1 MTMSNPLEAIGAA
14 ARSGNFPLTET
25 LCRAALKDMPGR
37 EDVLFF
43 LALSLQFQGRTVEA
57 IGPYAELTRLAPSNS
72 THWANYG
79 TALSE
84 LGRGEEAE
92 QAFAEA
98 IRLDPRNPGPH
109 LNLGLL
115 LMRRRDFLAAREKL
129 LDAVDADPN
138 LPVARI
144 HAAVACSH
152 CQDFD
157 RAEKLLKPWREWMPL
172 NDPGLQLDLA
182 DTLLLLSDGT
192 AAQALLED
200 LVRVA
205 PRHLNART
213 RLASM
218 YERMNRIDDAERV
231 LDSAVEAGLVVDAD
245 GERAV
250 EHVRAAIAVR
260 RKDYA
265 RAREILEHSAP
276 RHPEDAPFHFHLAS
290 VYDKLGET
298 DLAMQAL
305 RMAHAIKVEQ
315 VRRISPED
323 FEPDAPPAP
332 IAVPNVTAADYASW
346 PSFAAPDAR
355 NSPIF
360 IVGFPRS
367 GTTLLEQMLDAHP
380 GLQSMDENPF
390 FNRLADTLKRH
401 DSRILGSLDVLRQ
414 YDVDELRKQYLLM
427 VSEKIRR
434 RWDAQ
439 LVDKNPLNMLWL
451 PFIHRLYPN
460 AKYIL
465 AIRHPCDVLL
475 SCYMQNF
482 RASILLTA
490 SATLERLAQAYVDVM
505 QLWLKHVEVFR
516 PSVFVSRYEDVV
528 ADTVGQT
535 RRLAAFLELDDPSPM
550 LRFDRHARDKGYIG
564 TPSYSQVIEPV
575 NTKGLNRWVK
585 YRPYFE
591 KALPILE
598 PMLRHWGYS
607 ADPDV

>member
-1 MTMSNPLEAIGAA
+1 MSNPLEAIGRA
-14 ARSGNFPLTET
+14 ARSGNFPLTEA
-25 LCRAALKDMPGR
+25 LCRAALRDAPGR
-37 EDVLFF
+37 EDLLFF
-43 LALSLQFQGRTVEA
+43 LALSLQMQRKTDEA
-57 IGPYAELTRLAPSNS
+57 IDTYAALTRFAPSNS

-84 LGRGEEAE
+84 IGRTDEAE

-115 LMRRRDFLAAREKL
+115 LMRRQDFLAAREKL

-138 LPVARI
+138 LAVARI

-157 RAEKLLKPWREWMPL
+157 RAETLLKPWRQWMPL
-172 NDPGLQLDLA
+172 NDPGLQLDLS
-182 DTLLLLSDGT
+182 DTLLLLSDGPSS
-192 AAQALLED
+192 QALLED
-200 LVRVA
+200 LVRTA
-205 PRHLNART
+205 PRNLHART

-218 YERMNRIDDAERV
+218 YERMNRIDDADRV
-231 LDSAVEAGLVVDAD
+231 LDDAVAAGLVVDID
-245 GERAV
+245 GQRAV
-250 EHVRAAIAVR
+250 DHVRASIALR

-265 RAREILEHSAP
+265 SAREILEHAGP
-276 RHPEDAPFHFHLAS
+276 RHPGDAPFYFHIAS
-290 VYDKLGET
+290 IYDKLGET
-298 DLAMQAL
+298 ALAMEAL
-305 RMAHAIKVEQ
+305 KTAHEIKVEQ
-315 VRRISPED
+315 VRRVAPEH
-323 FEPDAPPAP
+323 FEPGAPPAP
-332 IAVPNVTAADYASW
+332 IAVPNVTAADYAAW

-414 YDVDELRKQYLLM
+414 FDVDELRKQYLLM
-427 VSEKIRR
+427 VSEKIER

-490 SATLERLAQAYVDVM
+490 SATLERLAHAYVGVM
-505 QLWLKHVEVFR
+505 QVWLKHVDVFQPR
-516 PSVFVSRYEDVV
+516 VFVSRYEDVV
-528 ADTVGQT
+528 ADTAAQT
-535 RRLAAFLELDDPSPM
+535 KRLAEFLELDDPSPM
-550 LRFDRHARDKGYIG
+550 LQFDRHARDKGFIG

-591 KALPILE
+591 KALPILD
-598 PMLRHWGYS
+598 PMLKHWGYS
-607 ADPDV
+607 A

>member
-1 MTMSNPLEAIGAA
+1 MSNPLEAIGRA
-14 ARSGNFPLTET
+14 ARSGNFPLTEA
-25 LCRAALKDMPGR
+25 LCRAALRDAPGR
-37 EDVLFF
+37 EDLLFF
-43 LALSLQFQGRTVEA
+43 LALSLQMQRKTDEA
-57 IGPYAELTRLAPSNS
+57 IDTYAALTRFAPSNS

-84 LGRGEEAE
+84 IGRTDEAE

-115 LMRRRDFLAAREKL
+115 LMRRQDFLAAREKL

-138 LPVARI
+138 LAVARI

-157 RAEKLLKPWREWMPL
+157 RAETLLKPWRQWMPL
-172 NDPGLQLDLA
+172 NDPGLQLDLS
-182 DTLLLLSDGT
+182 DTLLLLSDGPSS
-192 AAQALLED
+192 QALLED
-200 LVRVA
+200 LVRTA
-205 PRHLNART
+205 PRNLHART

-218 YERMNRIDDAERV
+218 YERMNRIDDADRV
-231 LDSAVEAGLVVDAD
+231 LDDAVAAGLVVDID
-245 GERAV
+245 GQRAV
-250 EHVRAAIAVR
+250 DHVRASIALR

-265 RAREILEHSAP
+265 RAREILEHAGP
-276 RHPEDAPFHFHLAS
+276 RHPEDAPFYFHIAS
-290 VYDKLGET
+290 IYDKLGET
-298 DLAMQAL
+298 ALAMEAL
-305 RMAHAIKVEQ
+305 KTAHEIKVEQ
-315 VRRISPED
+315 VRRVAPEH
-323 FEPDAPPAP
+323 FEPGAPPAP
-332 IAVPNVTAADYASW
+332 IAVPNVTAADYAAW

-414 YDVDELRKQYLLM
+414 FDVDELRKQYLLM
-427 VSEKIRR
+427 VSEKIER

-490 SATLERLAQAYVDVM
+490 SATLERLAHAYVGVM
-505 QLWLKHVEVFR
+505 QVWLKHVDVFQPR
-516 PSVFVSRYEDVV
+516 VFVSRYEDVV
-528 ADTVGQT
+528 ADTAAQT
-535 RRLAAFLELDDPSPM
+535 KRLAEFLELDDPSPM
-550 LRFDRHARDKGYIG
+550 LQFDRHARDKGFIG

-591 KALPILE
+591 KALPILD
-598 PMLRHWGYS
+598 PMLKHWGYS
-607 ADPDV
+607 A

>member
-1 MTMSNPLEAIGAA
+1 MTMSNPLEAIGLA
-14 ARSGNFPLTET
+14 ARGGNFPLTEQ
-25 LCRAALKDMPGR
+25 LCRAALKDAPER
-37 EDVLFF
+37 EDLLFF
-43 LALSLQFQGRTVEA
+43 LALSLQFQGKSAQAVDTYGA
-57 IGPYAELTRLAPSNS
+57 LTRLAPTNS

-79 TALSE
+79 TVLRE
-84 LGRGEEAE
+84 LGRNDEAE
-92 QAFAEA
+92 RAYAEA

-115 LMRRRDFLAAREKL
+115 LMQRQDFLAAREKL

-157 RAEKLLKPWREWMPL
+157 RAETLLKPWREWMPL
-172 NDPGLQLDLA
+172 NDPGLQIDLSDA
-182 DTLLLLSDGT
+182 LLLLSDGP
-192 AAQALLED
+192 ASQVLLED
-200 LVRVA
+200 LVRTA
-205 PRHLNART
+205 PGNLHART

-218 YERMNRIDDAERV
+218 YERLNRIDDADKV
-231 LDSAVEAGLVVDAD
+231 LDDALAAGLVVDAD
-245 GERAV
+245 GQRAV
-250 EHVRAAIAVR
+250 DHVRASIALR

-265 RAREILEHSAP
+265 RARAILESSGP
-276 RHPEDAPFHFHLAS
+276 RHVEDAPYYFHLGAI
-290 VYDKLGET
+290 YDKLGET
-298 DLAMQAL
+298 DLAMDAL
-305 RMAHAIKVEQ
+305 KTAHAIKVEQ
-315 VRRISPED
+315 VRLIAPEH
-323 FEPDAPPAP
+323 FAPDAPPAP
-332 IAVPNVTAADYASW
+332 ISVPNVTAEDYRAW
-346 PSFAAPDAR
+346 PAFAAPDAR

-401 DSRILGSLDVLRQ
+401 DSRILGNLDVLRQ
-414 YDVDELRKQYLLM
+414 FDVDELRKQYLVM
-427 VSEKIRR
+427 VAEKIRR

-490 SATLERLAQAYVDVM
+490 SATLERLAHAYVSVFDV
-505 QLWLKHVEVFR
+505 WLKHVDVFHPR
-516 PSVFVSRYEDVV
+516 VFVSRYEDVV
-528 ADTVGQT
+528 ADTALQT
-535 RRLAAFLELDDPSPM
+535 KRLAEFLEIDDASPM
-550 LRFDRHARDKGYIG
+550 LGFDKHARDKGYIG

-591 KALPILE
+591 KALPILA
-598 PMLRHWGYS
+598 PMLERWGYS
-607 ADPDV
+607 ANP

>member
-1 MTMSNPLEAIGAA
+1 MSNPLEAIGRA
-14 ARSGNFPLTET
+14 ARSGNFPLTEA
-25 LCRAALKDMPGR
+25 LCRAALRDAPGR
-37 EDVLFF
+37 EDLLFF
-43 LALSLQFQGRTVEA
+43 LALSLQMQRKTDEA
-57 IGPYAELTRLAPSNS
+57 IDTYAALTRFAPSNS

-84 LGRGEEAE
+84 IGRTDEAE

-115 LMRRRDFLAAREKL
+115 LMRRQDFLAAREKL

-138 LPVARI
+138 LAVARI

-157 RAEKLLKPWREWMPL
+157 RAETLLKPWRQWMPL
-172 NDPGLQLDLA
+172 NDPGLQLDLS
-182 DTLLLLSDGT
+182 DTLLLLSDGPSS
-192 AAQALLED
+192 QALLED
-200 LVRVA
+200 LVRTA
-205 PRHLNART
+205 PRNLHART

-218 YERMNRIDDAERV
+218 YERMNRIDDADRV
-231 LDSAVEAGLVVDAD
+231 LDDAVAAGLVVDID
-245 GERAV
+245 GQRAV
-250 EHVRAAIAVR
+250 DHVRASIALR

-265 RAREILEHSAP
+265 RAREILEHAGP
-276 RHPEDAPFHFHLAS
+276 RHPEDAPFYFHIAS
-290 VYDKLGET
+290 IYDKLGET
-298 DLAMQAL
+298 ALAMEAL
-305 RMAHAIKVEQ
+305 KTAHEIKVEQ
-315 VRRISPED
+315 VRRVAPEH
-323 FEPDAPPAP
+323 FEPGAPPAP
-332 IAVPNVTAADYASW
+332 IAVPNVTAADYAAW

-355 NSPIF
+355 SSPIF

-414 YDVDELRKQYLLM
+414 FDVDELRKQYLLM
-427 VSEKIRR
+427 VSEKIER

-490 SATLERLAQAYVDVM
+490 SATLERLAHAYVGVM
-505 QLWLKHVEVFR
+505 QVWLKHVDVFQPR
-516 PSVFVSRYEDVV
+516 VFVSRYEDVV
-528 ADTVGQT
+528 ADTAAQT
-535 RRLAAFLELDDPSPM
+535 KRLAEFLELDDPSPM
-550 LRFDRHARDKGYIG
+550 LQFDRHARDKGFIG

-591 KALPILE
+591 KALPILD
-598 PMLRHWGYS
+598 PMLKHWGYS
-607 ADPDV
+607 A

>member
-1 MTMSNPLEAIGAA
+1 MSNPLEAIGRA
-14 ARSGNFPLTET
+14 ARSGNFPLTEA
-25 LCRAALKDMPGR
+25 LCRAALRDAPGR
-37 EDVLFF
+37 EDLLFF
-43 LALSLQFQGRTVEA
+43 LALSLQMQRKTDEA
-57 IGPYAELTRLAPSNS
+57 IDTYAALTRFAPSNS

-84 LGRGEEAE
+84 IGRTDEAE

-98 IRLDPRNPGPH
+98 IRLDARNPGPH

-115 LMRRRDFLAAREKL
+115 LMRRQDFLAAREKL

-138 LPVARI
+138 LAVARI

-157 RAEKLLKPWREWMPL
+157 RAEALLKPWRQWMPL
-172 NDPGLQLDLA
+172 NDPSLQLDLS
-182 DTLLLLSDGT
+182 DTLLLLSDGPS
-192 AAQALLED
+192 AQALLED
-200 LVRVA
+200 LVRTA
-205 PRHLNART
+205 PRNLHART

-218 YERMNRIDDAERV
+218 YERMNRIDDADRV
-231 LDSAVEAGLVVDAD
+231 LDDAVAAGLVVDID
-245 GERAV
+245 GQRAV
-250 EHVRAAIAVR
+250 DHVRASIALR

-265 RAREILEHSAP
+265 RAREILEHAGP
-276 RHPEDAPFHFHLAS
+276 RHPEDAPFYFHIAS
-290 VYDKLGET
+290 IYDKLGET
-298 DLAMQAL
+298 ALAMEAL
-305 RMAHAIKVEQ
+305 KTAHEIKVEQ
-315 VRRISPED
+315 VRRVAPEH
-323 FEPDAPPAP
+323 FEPGAPPAP
-332 IAVPNVTAADYASW
+332 IAVPNVTAADYAAW

-414 YDVDELRKQYLLM
+414 FDVDELRKQYLLM
-427 VSEKIRR
+427 VSEKIER

-490 SATLERLAQAYVDVM
+490 SATLERLAHAYVGVM
-505 QLWLKHVEVFR
+505 QVWLKHVDVFQPR
-516 PSVFVSRYEDVV
+516 VFVSRYEDVV
-528 ADTVGQT
+528 ADTAAQT
-535 RRLAAFLELDDPSPM
+535 KRLAEFLELDDPSPM
-550 LRFDRHARDKGYIG
+550 LQFDRHARDKGFIG

-591 KALPILE
+591 KALPILD
-598 PMLRHWGYS
+598 PMLKHWGYS
-607 ADPDV
+607 A

>member
-1 MTMSNPLEAIGAA
+1 MSNPLEAIGRA
-14 ARSGNFPLTET
+14 ARSGNFPLTEA
-25 LCRAALKDMPGR
+25 LCRAALRDAPGR
-37 EDVLFF
+37 EDLLFF
-43 LALSLQFQGRTVEA
+43 LALSLQMQRKTDEA
-57 IGPYAELTRLAPSNS
+57 IDTYAALTRFAPSNS

-84 LGRGEEAE
+84 IGRTDEAE

-115 LMRRRDFLAAREKL
+115 LMRRQDFLAAREKL

-138 LPVARI
+138 LAVARI

-157 RAEKLLKPWREWMPL
+157 RAETLLKPWRQWMPL
-172 NDPGLQLDLA
+172 NDPGLQLDLS
-182 DTLLLLSDGT
+182 DTLLLLSDGPSS
-192 AAQALLED
+192 QALLED
-200 LVRVA
+200 LVRTA
-205 PRHLNART
+205 PRNLHART

-218 YERMNRIDDAERV
+218 YERMNRIDDADRV
-231 LDSAVEAGLVVDAD
+231 LDDAVAAGLVVDID
-245 GERAV
+245 GQRAV
-250 EHVRAAIAVR
+250 DHVRASIALR

-265 RAREILEHSAP
+265 RAREILEHAGP
-276 RHPEDAPFHFHLAS
+276 RHPEDAPFYFHIAS
-290 VYDKLGET
+290 IYDKLGET
-298 DLAMQAL
+298 ALAMEAL
-305 RMAHAIKVEQ
+305 KTAHEIKVEQ
-315 VRRISPED
+315 VRRVAPEH
-323 FEPDAPPAP
+323 FEPGAPPAP
-332 IAVPNVTAADYASW
+332 IAVPNVTAADYAAW

-414 YDVDELRKQYLLM
+414 FDVDELRKQYLLM
-427 VSEKIRR
+427 VSEKIER

-490 SATLERLAQAYVDVM
+490 SATLERLAHAYVGVM
-505 QLWLKHVEVFR
+505 QVWLKHVDVFQPR
-516 PSVFVSRYEDVV
+516 VFVSRYEDVV
-528 ADTVGQT
+528 ADTAAQT
-535 RRLAAFLELDDPSPM
+535 KRLAEFLELDDPSPM
-550 LRFDRHARDKGYIG
+550 LQFDRHARDKGFIG

-591 KALPILE
+591 KALPILD
-598 PMLRHWGYS
+598 PMLKHWGYS
-607 ADPDV
+607 T

>member
-1 MTMSNPLEAIGAA
+1 MSNPLEAIGRA
-14 ARSGNFPLTET
+14 ARSGNFPLTEA
-25 LCRAALKDMPGR
+25 LCRAALRDAPGR
-37 EDVLFF
+37 EDLLFF
-43 LALSLQFQGRTVEA
+43 LALSLQMQRKTDEA
-57 IGPYAELTRLAPSNS
+57 IDTYAALTRFAPSNS

-84 LGRGEEAE
+84 IGRTDEAE

-115 LMRRRDFLAAREKL
+115 LMRRQDFLAAREKL

-138 LPVARI
+138 LAVARI

-157 RAEKLLKPWREWMPL
+157 RAETLLKPWRQWMPL
-172 NDPGLQLDLA
+172 NDPGLQLDLS
-182 DTLLLLSDGT
+182 DTLLLLSDGPSS
-192 AAQALLED
+192 QALLED
-200 LVRVA
+200 LVRTA
-205 PRHLNART
+205 PRNLHART

-218 YERMNRIDDAERV
+218 YERMNRIDDADRV
-231 LDSAVEAGLVVDAD
+231 LDDAVAAGLVVDID
-245 GERAV
+245 GQRAV
-250 EHVRAAIAVR
+250 DHVRASIALR

-265 RAREILEHSAP
+265 RAREILEHAGP
-276 RHPEDAPFHFHLAS
+276 RHPEDAPFYFHIAS
-290 VYDKLGET
+290 IYDKLGEIA
-298 DLAMQAL
+298 LAMEAL
-305 RMAHAIKVEQ
+305 KTAHEIKVEQ
-315 VRRISPED
+315 VRRVAPEH
-323 FEPDAPPAP
+323 FEPGAPPAP
-332 IAVPNVTAADYASW
+332 IAVPNVTAADYAAW

-414 YDVDELRKQYLLM
+414 FDVDELRKQYLLM
-427 VSEKIRR
+427 VSEKIER

-490 SATLERLAQAYVDVM
+490 SATLERLAHAYVGVM
-505 QLWLKHVEVFR
+505 QVWLKHVDVFQPR
-516 PSVFVSRYEDVV
+516 VFVSRYEDVV
-528 ADTVGQT
+528 ADTAAQT
-535 RRLAAFLELDDPSPM
+535 KRLAEFLELDDPSPM
-550 LRFDRHARDKGYIG
+550 LQFDRHARDKGFIG

-591 KALPILE
+591 KALPILD
-598 PMLRHWGYS
+598 PMLKHWGYS
-607 ADPDV
+607 A

>member
-1 MTMSNPLEAIGAA
+1 MTMSNPLEAIGLA
-14 ARSGNFPLTET
+14 ARGGNFPLTEQ
-25 LCRAALKDMPGR
+25 LCRAALKDAPER
-37 EDVLFF
+37 EDLLFF
-43 LALSLQFQGRTVEA
+43 LALSLQFQGKSAQAVDTYGA
-57 IGPYAELTRLAPSNS
+57 LTRLAPTNS

-79 TALSE
+79 TVLRE
-84 LGRGEEAE
+84 LGRNDEAE
-92 QAFAEA
+92 RAYAEA

-115 LMRRRDFLAAREKL
+115 LMQRQDFLAAREKL

-157 RAEKLLKPWREWMPL
+157 RAETLLKPWREWMPL
-172 NDPGLQLDLA
+172 NDPGLQIDLSDA
-182 DTLLLLSDGT
+182 LLLLSDGP
-192 AAQALLED
+192 ASQVLLED
-200 LVRVA
+200 LVRTA
-205 PRHLNART
+205 PGNLHART

-218 YERMNRIDDAERV
+218 YERMNRIDDADKV
-231 LDSAVEAGLVVDAD
+231 LDDALAAGLVVDAD
-245 GERAV
+245 SQRAV
-250 EHVRAAIAVR
+250 DHVRASIALR

-265 RAREILEHSAP
+265 RARAILESSGP
-276 RHPEDAPFHFHLAS
+276 RHVEDAPYYFHLGAI
-290 VYDKLGET
+290 YDKLGET
-298 DLAMQAL
+298 DLAMDAL
-305 RMAHAIKVEQ
+305 KTAHAIKVEQ
-315 VRRISPED
+315 VRLIAPEH
-323 FEPDAPPAP
+323 FAPDAPPAP
-332 IAVPNVTAADYASW
+332 ISVPNVTAEDYRAW
-346 PSFAAPDAR
+346 PAFAAPDAR

-367 GTTLLEQMLDAHP
+367 GTTLLDQMLDAHP

-401 DSRILGSLDVLRQ
+401 DSRILGNLDVLRQ
-414 YDVDELRKQYLLM
+414 FDVDELRKQYLVM
-427 VSEKIRR
+427 VAEKIRR

-490 SATLERLAQAYVDVM
+490 SATLERLAHAYVSVFDV
-505 QLWLKHVEVFR
+505 WLKHVDVFHPR
-516 PSVFVSRYEDVV
+516 VFVSRYEDVV
-528 ADTVGQT
+528 ADTALQT
-535 RRLAAFLELDDPSPM
+535 KRLAEFLEIDDASPM
-550 LRFDRHARDKGYIG
+550 LGFDKHARDKGYIG

-591 KALPILE
+591 KALPILA
-598 PMLRHWGYS
+598 PMLERWGYS
-607 ADPDV
+607 ANP

>member
-1 MTMSNPLEAIGAA
+1 MSNPLEAIGRA
-14 ARSGNFPLTET
+14 ARSGNFPLTEA
-25 LCRAALKDMPGR
+25 LCRAALRDAPGR
-37 EDVLFF
+37 EDLLFF
-43 LALSLQFQGRTVEA
+43 LALSLQMQRKTDEA
-57 IGPYAELTRLAPSNS
+57 IDTYAALTRFAPSNS

-84 LGRGEEAE
+84 IGRTDEAE

-115 LMRRRDFLAAREKL
+115 LMRRQDFLAAREKL

-138 LPVARI
+138 LAVARI

-157 RAEKLLKPWREWMPL
+157 RAETLLKPWRQWMPL
-172 NDPGLQLDLA
+172 NDPGLQLDLS
-182 DTLLLLSDGT
+182 DTLLLLSDGPSS
-192 AAQALLED
+192 QALLED
-200 LVRVA
+200 LVRTA
-205 PRHLNART
+205 PRNLHART

-218 YERMNRIDDAERV
+218 YERMNRIDDADRV
-231 LDSAVEAGLVVDAD
+231 LDDAVAAGLVVDID
-245 GERAV
+245 GQRAV
-250 EHVRAAIAVR
+250 DHVRASIALR

-265 RAREILEHSAP
+265 RAREILEHAGP
-276 RHPEDAPFHFHLAS
+276 RHPEDAPFYFHIAS
-290 VYDKLGET
+290 IYDKLGET
-298 DLAMQAL
+298 ALAMEAL
-305 RMAHAIKVEQ
+305 KTAHEIKVEQ
-315 VRRISPED
+315 VRRVAPEH
-323 FEPDAPPAP
+323 FEPGAPPAP
-332 IAVPNVTAADYASW
+332 IAVPNVTAADYAAW

-414 YDVDELRKQYLLM
+414 FDVDELRKQYLLM
-427 VSEKIRR
+427 VSEKIER

-490 SATLERLAQAYVDVM
+490 SATLERLAHAYVGVM
-505 QLWLKHVEVFR
+505 QVWLKHVDVFQPR
-516 PSVFVSRYEDVV
+516 VFVSRYEEVV
-528 ADTVGQT
+528 ADTAAQT
-535 RRLAAFLELDDPSPM
+535 KRLAEFLELDDPSPM
-550 LRFDRHARDKGYIG
+550 LQFDRHARDKGFIG

-591 KALPILE
+591 KALPILD
-598 PMLRHWGYS
+598 PMLKHWGYS
-607 ADPDV
+607 T